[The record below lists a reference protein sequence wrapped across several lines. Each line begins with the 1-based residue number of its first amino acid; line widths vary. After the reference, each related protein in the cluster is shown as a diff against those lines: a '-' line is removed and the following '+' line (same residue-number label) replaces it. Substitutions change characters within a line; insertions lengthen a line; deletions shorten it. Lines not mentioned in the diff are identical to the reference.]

1 MFLCGNPTCCN
12 LMPTDDVNHSDWV
25 ALGVCVCGP
34 ACHAEMYDRPYLE
47 AEQETRTMHIAVFK
61 CRFCNTP
68 TAPGREVCNRV
79 LCKERSREHEQ
90 YQLPLRLN
98 PG

>member
-1 MFLCGNPTCCN
+1 MVSCGNPTCCN
-12 LMPTDDVNHSDWV
+12 LIHTNDVNKCDWV

-34 ACHAEMYDRPYLE
+34 ICHAEMYERPYLE
-47 AEQETRTMHIAVFK
+47 AEQETRVMHLPIFK

-68 TAPGREVCNRV
+68 IAPGREVCNRT
-79 LCKERSREHEQ
+79 LCQERSKGHEQ
-90 YQLPLRLN
+90 YHLPFRLD